1 MYISTWKCE
10 SHNTVE
16 LILLP
21 KKLVRFN
28 VLCALS
34 FIGHHNYISHTLRIS
49 HIVILMVDWG
59 YLIKLQQDRPIL
71 VQMGCAN
78 LSLVIGSTATM
89 NSDYLMPQTQST
101 PAALRLHV
109 LSNAEEDNSTSPGI
123 CNSSVGLLP
132 LPNCKE

>member
-1 MYISTWKCE
+1 MYISTRKCE
-10 SHNTVE
+10 THNTVE

-34 FIGHHNYISHTLRIS
+34 YIGHHNDISHTLRIS
-49 HIVILMVDWG
+49 HTVILTVDWG
-59 YLIKLQQDRPIL
+59 YLIKQQQDRPIL

-89 NSDYLMPQTQST
+89 NSDYLMPKPSQHQ
-101 PAALRLHV
+101 
-109 LSNAEEDNSTSPGI
+109 LSRDCMLVEMWKKTIILLLVSATIQWAPPTSQ
-123 CNSSVGLLP
+123 L
-132 LPNCKE
+132 